1 MIFLII
7 SLQLLRFASLGR
19 TTGASFDTTQRIFGW
34 RVLCGIRPRGRA
46 GGAATVAPVTN
57 EEFEALVA
65 RLEGEAKRSPGGY
78 KTRVVLMAL
87 LGNAYLGVMLVLIV
101 ALLLA
106 AIVSIAWLKGAGVK
120 IALVLGVFLW
130 MVLKALWI
138 RLEPPQGAEVT
149 AREAPELFAMIE
161 ELRRALRAPRFHHV
175 LVTDEF
181 NAGVVQAPRLGFFG
195 WSRNYLLI
203 GLPLAKG
210 LTVEQFKAV
219 LAHEFGHLARGHGRL
234 SNWIYSQRLRW
245 GRLMAVLEEA
255 ESAGRF
261 LFRPFLRWY
270 APYFNACS
278 YPLAR
283 ANEFE
288 ADATSARLV
297 SKRSAAEAL
306 TAVNVVGSYLEE
318 RYWPQIHRRADE
330 LPQPAF
336 APYSSMGAGVAR
348 EIDPASVEN
357 WLAQALAR
365 KTTVD
370 DTHPCLTERLEALA
384 EKPALALPA
393 AGAAADRL
401 LGPALERITREFDQR
416 WHDGILPSWQ
426 ERHREVQEARGRLAE
441 LDAKHASGGELTLQE
456 AYDRALLTES
466 PGGDAEGCIA
476 QLRALHERAGDE
488 PVLHYTLGVRL
499 LARDDESGVALLK
512 RAMQRDESE
521 TVRCCE
527 ALRDYCWRK
536 ERKDEAH
543 DWHRRMVERAELEQ
557 AAKLERDQV
566 RTSDKFERHGL
577 EPQALAQLEEQVKS
591 VAGLRK
597 AYFVRKRVKHMPERV
612 CYVFGYTV
620 GSLFRWH
627 TKARAAEV
635 MAAIQ
640 AKVSFPGETLIL
652 CVEGDN
658 RAFGGKFRWMRGS
671 RIL

>member
-1 MIFLII
+1 M
-7 SLQLLRFASLGR
+7 A
-19 TTGASFDTTQRIFGW
+19 
-34 RVLCGIRPRGRA
+34 
-46 GGAATVAPVTN
+46 N

-65 RLEGEAKRSPGGY
+65 RLESEAKRNPGGY

-87 LGNAYLGVMLVLIV
+87 LGNAYLGIMLLVIT

-120 IALVLGVFLW
+120 IAFVVGVFLW
-130 MVLKALWI
+130 MVVKALWI
-138 RLEPPQGAEVT
+138 RLEPPHGSEVT
-149 AREAPELFAMIE
+149 ARDAPELFAMIE

-175 LVTDEF
+175 LVTDDF
-181 NAGVVQAPRLGFFG
+181 NAGVVQAPRLGLFG
-195 WSRNYLLI
+195 WCRNYLLI
-203 GLPLAKG
+203 GLPLAKA

-219 LAHEFGHLARGHGRL
+219 LAHEFGHLARGHSRL

-245 GRLMAVLEEA
+245 SRLMAVLDHA

-270 APYFNACS
+270 APYFNAYS

-297 SKRSAAEAL
+297 SRRCAAEAL

-336 APYSSMGAGVAR
+336 APYSGMGARVAA
-348 EIDPASVEN
+348 EIDPASVQN

-365 KTTVD
+365 KTTVE
-370 DTHPCLTERLEALA
+370 DTHPCLTERLQALE
-384 EKPALALPA
+384 EKPVLALPA

-401 LGPALERITREFDQR
+401 LGATLERITREFDQR

-426 ERHREVQEARGRLAE
+426 ERHREVQEARNRLAA
-441 LDAKHASGGELTLQE
+441 LDAKHASGEELTLQE

-466 PGGDAEGCIA
+466 PGGDADGCIA
-476 QLRALHERAGDE
+476 QLRALHERAGDD

-499 LARDDESGVALLK
+499 LARDDESGIALLK
-512 RAMQRDESE
+512 RAMQKNPRDI
-521 TVRCCE
+521 VRCCE

-543 DWHRRMVERAELEQ
+543 EWHRRMVERAELE
-557 AAKLERDQV
+557 AAANAERDQV
-566 RTSDKFERHGL
+566 RTREKFERHGL
-577 EPQALAQLEEQVKS
+577 EPQILAALQAQVRS
-591 VAGLRK
+591 VPRLRK
-597 AYFVRKRVKHMPERV
+597 AYLVRKRVKHMPERV
-612 CYVFGYTV
+612 CYVFGYTI
-620 GSLFRWH
+620 GTFFRWH
-627 TKARAAEV
+627 TKQRAAEV
-635 MAAIQ
+635 LAAIQ
-640 AKVSFPGETLIL
+640 EKVSFPGETLIL
-652 CVEGDN
+652 CVEGEN
-658 RAFGGKFRWMRGS
+658 SAFRGKFRWMRGS
-671 RIL
+671 RVV

>member
-1 MIFLII
+1 
-7 SLQLLRFASLGR
+7 
-19 TTGASFDTTQRIFGW
+19 
-34 RVLCGIRPRGRA
+34 
-46 GGAATVAPVTN
+46 VTN
-57 EEFEALVA
+57 EEFEALVG

-87 LGNAYLGVMLVLIV
+87 LGNAYLGLMLVLIA

-120 IALVLGVFLW
+120 IAFVVGVFLW

-138 RLEPPQGAEVT
+138 RLEPPQGSEVT

-195 WSRNYLLI
+195 WSRNYLII
-203 GLPLAKG
+203 GLPLAKA
-210 LTVEQFKAV
+210 LSVEQFKAV
-219 LAHEFGHLARGHGRL
+219 LAHEFGHLARGHSRL

-245 GRLMAVLEEA
+245 SRLMAVLEET
-255 ESAGRF
+255 ESAGRL
-261 LFRPFLRWY
+261 LFRRFLRWY
-270 APYFNACS
+270 APYFNAYS
-278 YPLAR
+278 YPIAR

-297 SKRSAAEAL
+297 STRAGAEAL
-306 TAVNVVGSYLEE
+306 TAVNVVGAYLEE

-336 APYSSMGAGVAR
+336 APYSAMGPRVAA
-348 EIDPASVEN
+348 EIDPASVQT

-365 KTTVD
+365 KTTVE
-370 DTHPCLTERLEALA
+370 DTHPCLAERLAALA

-393 AGAAADRL
+393 PGAAADRL
-401 LGPALERITREFDQR
+401 LGAALERITRQFDR
-416 WHDGILPSWQ
+416 TWHDGILPSWQ
-426 ERHREVQEARGRLAE
+426 ERHREVQEARNRLAA
-441 LDAKHASGGELTLQE
+441 LDAKHASGEDLTLQE

-466 PGGDAEGCIA
+466 PGGDADGCVA
-476 QLRALHERAGDE
+476 QLRALHERAGDD

-499 LARDDESGVALLK
+499 LARDDESGMALLK
-512 RAMQRDESE
+512 RAMEKNPWE
-521 TVRCCE
+521 IVRCCE

-536 ERKDEAH
+536 ERKGEAH
-543 DWHRRMVERAELEQ
+543 GWHQRMVERAALEG
-557 AAKLERDQV
+557 AANQERDQV
-566 RTSDKFERHGL
+566 RSRDKFERHGL
-577 EPQALAQLEEQVKS
+577 EPQALAALEAQVKS

-597 AYFVRKRVKHMPERV
+597 AYFVRKRVKHMPERI

-620 GSLFRWH
+620 GTFFRWH
-627 TKARAAEV
+627 SKRRAAEV
-635 MAAIQ
+635 LAALQ
-640 AKVSFPGETLIL
+640 EKVSFPGETLIL
-652 CVEGDN
+652 CVEGEN

-671 RIL
+671 RIA

>member
-1 MIFLII
+1 
-7 SLQLLRFASLGR
+7 
-19 TTGASFDTTQRIFGW
+19 
-34 RVLCGIRPRGRA
+34 
-46 GGAATVAPVTN
+46 VTN
-57 EEFEALVA
+57 EEFEALVG
-65 RLEGEAKRSPGGY
+65 RLEEAARRNPGGY

-87 LGNAYLGVMLVLIV
+87 LGNAYLGIMLLLIA

-120 IALVLGVFLW
+120 IAFVVGVFLW
-130 MVLKALWI
+130 MVLKALWV
-138 RLEPPQGAEVT
+138 RLEPPQGMEVT
-149 AREAPELFAMIE
+149 AREAPQLFAMIE

-175 LVTDEF
+175 LVTDDF
-181 NAGVVQAPRLGFFG
+181 NAGVVQAPRLGLFG

-203 GLPLAKG
+203 GLPLAKA
-210 LTVEQFKAV
+210 LTVDQFKAV

-245 GRLMAVLEEA
+245 SRLMAVLDQA

-270 APYFNACS
+270 APYFNAYS

-297 SKRSAAEAL
+297 SRRAAAEAL

-336 APYSSMGAGVAR
+336 APYSSMGSRVTT
-348 EIDPASVEN
+348 EIDAASMQN

-365 KTTVD
+365 KTTVE
-370 DTHPCLTERLEALA
+370 DTHPCLAERLNALG
-384 EKPALALPA
+384 EKPALVAPA
-393 AGAAADRL
+393 TGGAADRL
-401 LGPALERITREFDQR
+401 LGVALERITREFDQN
-416 WHDGILPSWQ
+416 WHDGVLPWWEQ
-426 ERHREVQEARGRLAE
+426 RHREVQEARERLTA
-441 LDAKHASGGELTLQE
+441 LDAKVAAGEELSVQE

-466 PGGDAEGCIA
+466 PGGDADGCLA
-476 QLRALHERAGDE
+476 QLRALHERAGDD

-499 LARDDESGVALLK
+499 LARDDESGIALLK
-512 RAMQRDESE
+512 RAMQRDPWEI
-521 TVRCCE
+521 VRCSE

-536 ERKDEAH
+536 DRKDEAH
-543 DWHRRMVERAELEQ
+543 AWHERMVERAELEH
-557 AAKLERDQV
+557 AAKLERDLV
-566 RTSDKFERHGL
+566 RTSDKFDRHAL
-577 EPQALAQLEEQVKS
+577 EPKALEALRAQLKS
-591 VAGLRK
+591 VPGLRK
-597 AYFVRKRVKHMPERV
+597 AYFVRKRVKHMPERI

-620 GSLFRWH
+620 GTFLRWH
-627 TKARAAEV
+627 TKKRAAEV
-635 MAAIQ
+635 LAGIQ
-640 AKVSFPGETLIL
+640 EKVSFPGETLIL

-658 RAFGGKFRWMRGS
+658 SAFGGKFRWMRGS